1 MNTDKILNEVLHQY
15 LACGCGGEKMRKMA
29 FYYAGFRDGSVV
41 TGALRSHPGLLKVG
55 RAGQER

>member
-1 MNTDKILNEVLHQY
+1 
-15 LACGCGGEKMRKMA
+15 MRKMA

-55 RAGQER
+55 RARQER